1 MKGKTIFQEENMKT
15 EPTSSRKKAVGMGN
29 YFSLF
34 PFLFFLACALVPSA
48 AVAQAYPVKPVRL
61 ILPFP
66 PGGPTD
72 LLGRLIA
79 QKLSEQMGQQV
90 VLDNRAGAGG
100 NLGIELAAKSPP
112 DGYTMVLTSSVIAIA
127 PSLYAKL
134 NYKQSD
140 LAPIA
145 LAAEIRNIL
154 LVHPSVPAKSVK
166 ELISLARRNPGRLN
180 YGSGGV
186 GTTTHL
192 TPELIMSITKTRM
205 THVPYKGSGLA
216 LIGLVGGHVDVLI
229 MAAPAAAEQ
238 VKAGKARGLLILSTE
253 RFPPLPQVPSAK
265 EEGVEDYIVR
275 LWYGILAPAGTP
287 PGLISRLNS
296 ELVKAL
302 SSPDLTKRLVEAG
315 VEPLSSTPEEFA
327 KFIAVETPRYARIV
341 KDANIPAQ

>member
-1 MKGKTIFQEENMKT
+1 MLPSGAVLAQAF
-15 EPTSSRKKAVGMGN
+15 PAKAVR
-29 YFSLF
+29 
-34 PFLFFLACALVPSA
+34 LV
-48 AVAQAYPVKPVRL
+48 
-61 ILPFP
+61 LPFP

-72 LLGRLIA
+72 LLGRTIA

-90 VLDNRAGAGG
+90 VPENRPGAGG
-100 NLGIELAAKSPP
+100 NLGLELAAKSPP
-112 DGYTMVLTSSVIAIA
+112 DGYTMVLTSSVIALA
-127 PSLYAKL
+127 PALYAKL

-140 LAPIA
+140 LAP
-145 LAAEIRNIL
+145 LSLVAEIRNIL
-154 LVHPSVPAKSVK
+154 LVHPSVPAKNVK
-166 ELISLARRNPGRLN
+166 ELVALARKNPGNLN

-192 TPELIMSITKTRM
+192 TPELMMSITKTRM

-238 VKAGKARGLLILSTE
+238 VKAGKARGLMIYSSE
-253 RFPPLPQVPSAK
+253 RFPPLPNVPSAK

-287 PGLISRLNS
+287 APLIGRLNA
-296 ELVKAL
+296 EIVKAIN
-302 SSPDLTKRLVEAG
+302 SPDLRKRLVEGG
-315 VEPLSSTPEEFA
+315 VEPLTSTPEEFA
-327 KFIAVETPRYARIV
+327 RFIAIETPRYAKIV

>member
-1 MKGKTIFQEENMKT
+1 MNS
-15 EPTSSRKKAVGMGN
+15 EPISLRKRVGVER

-34 PFLFFLACALVPSA
+34 PFLFSLGCAMGVGTA
-48 AVAQAYPVKPVRL
+48 TAQQFPAKTVRL
-61 ILPFP
+61 VLPFP

-72 LLGRLIA
+72 LLGRSIA

-90 VLDNRAGAGG
+90 VPENRPGAGG
-100 NLGIELAAKSPP
+100 NLGLELAAKSPP
-112 DGYTMVLTSSVIAIA
+112 DGYTMVLTSSVIALA
-127 PSLYAKL
+127 PALYAKL

-140 LAPIA
+140 LAP
-145 LAAEIRNIL
+145 LSLVAEIRNIL
-154 LVHPSVPAKSVK
+154 LVHPSVPAKNVK
-166 ELISLARRNPGRLN
+166 ELVALARKNPGNLN

-192 TPELIMSITKTRM
+192 TPELMMSITKTRM

-238 VKAGKARGLLILSTE
+238 VKAGKARGLMIYSSE
-253 RFPPLPQVPSAK
+253 RFPPLPNVPSAK

-287 PGLISRLNS
+287 APLIGRLNA
-296 ELVKAL
+296 EIVKAIN
-302 SSPDLTKRLVEAG
+302 SPDLRKRLVDGG
-315 VEPLSSTPEEFA
+315 VEPLTSTPEEFA
-327 KFIAVETPRYARIV
+327 RFIAVETPRYAKIV